1 MAMRITIA
9 TARPRTTGT
18 IRALIIDTSCLPN
31 ETRKAAVP
39 LPDEPR
45 TLRRAMRGVSGNRRA
60 AGSRQSGADGDGHHE
75 HNHGRR
81 ARRRATRRG
90 RARRDA
96 VLYDGDAVPGRAVR
110 G

>member
-1 MAMRITIA
+1 MRITSA

-45 TLRRAMRGVSGNRRA
+45 TLRRAMRAVSGNRKTVLMSRGDDRGALAHPVGSPRDARHRRA
-60 AGSRQSGADGDGHHE
+60 ARRRQSGADGDGDHKH
-75 HNHGRR
+75 
-81 ARRRATRRG
+81 
-90 RARRDA
+90 D
-96 VLYDGDAVPGRAVR
+96 Y
-110 G
+110 